1 MTLLPLAGWA
11 TDYTVFVN
19 AKAYSVMYG
28 AANPLAVETS
38 MITGN
43 LAGTGEGVSDDVKG
57 LIVGK
62 LNYTTSRTVSS
73 PVSGSYTFT
82 LSLINTADAT
92 VVESGNNYTIV
103 LQEATNSLVV
113 TKSNDVAVT
122 TAPVVVDG
130 TLKFDNT
137 DQDLL
142 QSAGSG
148 TAGSVP
154 GLALEYSLDGG
165 STWSDDAKAK
175 DVADYTITYRVK
187 ETDNYVASATA
198 TVSKS
203 IVQGTPTLTLPSLN
217 TGLTYDG
224 LNHAIAAANGVT
236 TLGAVAQYKVQKW
249 NGTTWVN
256 GSSSADAS
264 TLQVKDA
271 GRYKIKG
278 QIVGTTNYS
287 AVAYQTTEA
296 EFVIAPATL
305 KPSIKAGQSKEYGDA
320 DPANFVAEYDGFQNG
335 ETAATADGFTAPTMV
350 RDPGENAGVYAI
362 RMSEDGAADNYTF
375 NYSLATPVNFSITA
389 KALNDVD
396 FTYTAP
402 ANQTYTGS
410 PLTPA
415 LAAAPQFNGV
425 DMTANTDYTLSYANN
440 TNKGTA
446 TVTITGKGNFKGSK
460 DLTFAIG
467 AGNIYIIPTANTKEY
482 GTSDPSFAYTLKVG
496 DETVANSNLHG
507 TVVLDRVA
515 GENVGTYK
523 IYVKSY
529 TPHATET
536 DNYTVKNVLN
546 DPTSASEDNKTA
558 DFTITASTNTLALKF
573 KSTATAE
580 KVYGEGKPAWTIDD
594 LEVVSGLAGTDTWD
608 AIKTSLGTPVFTIA
622 SEDVKD
628 NATNQVTVTD
638 LVSPAYPTVTVEPM
652 AFSIT
657 ARPIKVTLKDQA
669 IAYGTALG
677 QVYGTNWN
685 ITDGTLAPG
694 EGEAVLGLTVK
705 TVADQAT
712 YVVSTDA
719 YEEAITAEI
728 TNTNY
733 ELTVVKG
740 DLTVNAVNPA
750 VGITLTRNDD
760 MDALIKAYDGEDTK
774 VTLNRNINRK
784 EAWFA
789 MVLPFETTVTELSSK
804 YGYAVVNVLDE
815 GNTDASK
822 VKFKLHMQTIDANQP
837 FLIKIAT
844 AKTETMDF
852 GSKHIV
858 YAADPMS
865 KDVAGNEF
873 HGVFKE
879 TTLAA
884 SDYLWTMIPA
894 QNNFKKLDQSGT
906 TLTPINAYLKT
917 KENLDAFAPTI
928 FVEDFDFNTNTTA
941 IKALNLE
948 NMKAYNVDGWYN
960 LNGVK
965 LQGIPTEKG
974 VYINNGKK
982 VVIK

>member
-1 MTLLPLAGWA
+1 MN
-11 TDYTVFVN
+11 YSVHVN
-19 AKAYSVMYG
+19 AKAISIKYG
-28 AANPLAVETS
+28 VANPTTVNPLGFDMFTANIVGS
-38 MITGN
+38 G
-43 LAGTGEGVSDDVKG
+43 AGVSDEVKG
-57 LIVGK
+57 LIAQK
-62 LNYTTSRTVSS
+62 LSFATDRAANS

-82 LSLINTADAT
+82 LSLTNTTDAT
-92 VVESGNNYTIV
+92 TAEDTNGDTYTIILQQVSNEFVVNKSDLEVSVTVAPAVVEDVLTYDTSDQALLSSYGSGRTGEVENLPLEFSFDGGANWVTAEDVKKANAGTYTI
-103 LQEATNSLVV
+103 S
-113 TKSNDVAVT
+113 
-122 TAPVVVDG
+122 
-130 TLKFDNT
+130 
-137 DQDLL
+137 
-142 QSAGSG
+142 
-148 TAGSVP
+148 
-154 GLALEYSLDGG
+154 
-165 STWSDDAKAK
+165 
-175 DVADYTITYRVK
+175 YRVA
-187 ETDNYVASATA
+187 ETDNYVASLAPYA
-198 TVSKS
+198 YVSKT
-203 IVQGTPTLTLPSLN
+203 IGQGTPTLTLPSLN

-224 LNHAIAAANGVT
+224 LNHPIAAADGVT

-249 NGTTWVN
+249 NGTTWEN

-278 QIVGTTNYS
+278 QIVETTNYS

-335 ETAATADGFTAPTMV
+335 ETAATAAGFNAPTME
-350 RDPGENAGVYAI
+350 RATGENAGVYAI
-362 RMSEDGAADNYTF
+362 TMSQDGAADNYTF
-375 NYSLATPVNFSITA
+375 DYSLATQVNFSITA
-389 KALNDVD
+389 KALNDDD
-396 FTYTAP
+396 FTYAAP
-402 ANQTYTGS
+402 ADQTYTGS

-415 LAAAPQFNGV
+415 LAAAPRFNGV
-425 DMTANTDYTLSYANN
+425 DMTENTDYTLSYANN

-467 AGNIYIIPTANTKEY
+467 AGNIYIIPTADTKEY
-482 GTSDPSFAYTLKVG
+482 GTSDPPSFAYTLKVG
-496 DETVANSNLHG
+496 DETVPNSTLHG
-507 TVVLDRVA
+507 TVELARVA

-523 IYVKSY
+523 IYVVSY
-529 TPHATET
+529 TAHATET
-536 DNYTVKNVLN
+536 DNYTVKNDVTNPVNARPATEL
-546 DPTSASEDNKTA
+546 A
-558 DFTITASTNTLALKF
+558 DFTITASTTPLALKF

-580 KVYGEGKPAWTIDD
+580 KVYGEGNPAWDIDD

-652 AFSIT
+652 DFSIT
-657 ARPIKVTLKDQA
+657 ARPIEVTLEDQA

-677 QVYGTNWN
+677 QDNGTYWT
-685 ITDGTLAPG
+685 ITDGTLATGDTPA
-694 EGEAVLGLTVK
+694 ELGLTVK

-712 YVVSTDA
+712 YAVSTDA
-719 YEEAITAEI
+719 YEEVITAEI

-733 ELTVVKG
+733 ALTVIKG
-740 DLTVNAVNPA
+740 DLTVSAGA
-750 VGITLTRNDD
+750 AITLNRTGD
-760 MDALIKAYDGEDTK
+760 MDALIKAYDNQTIN
-774 VTLNRNINRK
+774 VTLDRNITRT

-822 VKFKLHMQTIDANQP
+822 VKFKLHMQTIAANQP

-844 AKTETMDF
+844 AKETPMDF
-852 GSKHIV
+852 GSKPIV

-879 TTLAA
+879 TELAA

-894 QNNFKKLDQSGT
+894 QNSFKKLDQSGT

-917 KENLDAFAPTI
+917 KDNLDAFAPTI
-928 FVEDFDFNTNTTA
+928 FVEDFDFNSNTTA

-948 NMKAYNVDGWYN
+948 NMKAYSVDGWYN
-960 LNGVK
+960 MNGVK
-965 LQGIPTEKG
+965 LQGVPTEKG
-974 VYINNGKK
+974 IYINNGKK